1 MTKKELM
8 VKAHKM
14 TKEIKAQYP
23 TIDYKFQLGLC
34 LTYLQNEGENEM
46 VELKGSEK
54 QVKWASDIR
63 EVVLKGANTL
73 KVEREK
79 AHESRGKKRTL
90 RLLEESKEIINRVE
104 NETSAK
110 WFIDN
115 FAYILKIDFTNL
127 SVFEQSR
134 EIDAEIKLA
143 TSVYETF
150 EKIIG

>member
-23 TIDYKFQLGLC
+23 TINYKFQLGLC

-46 VELKGSEK
+46 VELQGTEK

-63 EVVLKGANTL
+63 EVVLKGAKTL

-90 RLLEESKEIINRVE
+90 RLLEESVEIINRVE
-104 NETSAK
+104 NEISSK

-115 FAYILKIDFTNL
+115 FAYILRIDFNNL

-150 EKIIG
+150 EKIRA